1 MRTPQIECKRK
12 NVIHVF
18 SELLNAKVTVIELI
32 LNTQLTKNVIR
43 ESNLILFS
51 EYKDRIEPLL
61 VGRGHL
67 FTVLMAK
74 R

>member
-1 MRTPQIECKRK
+1 M
-12 NVIHVF
+12 
-18 SELLNAKVTVIELI
+18 TVIDLI
-32 LNTQLTKNVIR
+32 SKSQLTENVIR
-43 ESNLILFS
+43 ESNSILFS

-61 VGRGHL
+61 VERGHL

>member
-1 MRTPQIECKRK
+1 M
-12 NVIHVF
+12 NVKMSI

-32 LNTQLTKNVIR
+32 LDSQLTENVIR
-43 ESNLILFS
+43 ESNIILFS

-61 VGRGHL
+61 AGRGHL
-67 FTVLMAK
+67 FAVLMAK

>member
-1 MRTPQIECKRK
+1 MLI
-12 NVIHVF
+12 

-32 LNTQLTKNVIR
+32 LDSQLTENVIR
-43 ESNLILFS
+43 ESNIILFS

-61 VGRGHL
+61 VARGYL
-67 FTVLMAK
+67 FAVLMAK